1 MKDVDVLTCRTGITP
16 LEKRVY
22 AAGMSDTGL
31 RFELER
37 AITENELVLHYQ
49 PRVLVS
55 TLAVRGVEAL
65 VRWRHP
71 ERGMVPPGEF
81 IAAAQRAGLMR
92 DLDAWVVREALLQA
106 GVWLRDDAGLGVSV
120 NISPSL
126 LHDDP
131 FLRLFERT
139 LKIQG
144 DPRRFTVEVAAQA
157 LGDTEHPVDGL
168 TRMRERGVRL
178 ALDDVT
184 VLADLEAASWIKWEY
199 VKLGR
204 RLVTGAAKDAAAGA
218 TLRSIAARATELG
231 SKVVAVGVE
240 DDAGMALLRDAGV
253 YMAQG
258 YLIAPP
264 LGVKELLAW
273 SAARGKPI

>member
-1 MKDVDVLTCRTGITP
+1 MKDVDVLTRHTRTTR
-16 LEKRVY
+16 EEERVY
-22 AAGMSDTGL
+22 ALAVSDTGL

-71 ERGMVPPGEF
+71 ERGMVQPGEF

-106 GVWLRDDAGLGVSV
+106 GVWRRDDAGFGVSV

-126 LHDDP
+126 LNDDP

-144 DPRRFTVEVAAQA
+144 DPRQFTVEVAAGA
-157 LGDTEHPVDGL
+157 LGDGERPVDGL
-168 TRMRERGVRL
+168 TRMRDRGVRL

-184 VLADLEAASWIKWEY
+184 VLPDLEAASWITWEY

-240 DDAGMALLRDAGV
+240 DEAGMALLRDAGV

-273 SAARGKPI
+273 SAARGKVT

>member
-1 MKDVDVLTCRTGITP
+1 MQNWTRGC
-16 LEKRVY
+16 VY
-22 AAGMSDTGL
+22 AAVVSDTGL

-49 PRVLVS
+49 PQVLVG

-65 VRWRHP
+65 VRWRHA

-106 GVWLRDDAGLGVSV
+106 GVWRRDKAGLDVSV

-144 DPRRFTVEVAAQA
+144 DPRTFMVEVAAAA
-157 LGDTEHPVDGL
+157 LHAGERPQDGL
-168 TRMRERGVRL
+168 NRIRGLGVRL
-178 ALDDVT
+178 ALDDVIA
-184 VLADLEAASWIKWEY
+184 LPDLEAATWTTWDY

-204 RLVTGAAKDAAAGA
+204 RLVTGAANDATAGA
-218 TLRSIAARATELG
+218 TLGSIAARAAELG
-231 SKVVAVGVE
+231 AEVVAVGVE
-240 DDAGMALLRDAGV
+240 DDAGMKLLRHAGV
-253 YMAQG
+253 SLAQG

-264 LGVKELLAW
+264 LGVKELSDWAT
-273 SAARGKPI
+273 ARGKPL

>member
-1 MKDVDVLTCRTGITP
+1 MKDVDVLTRHTGTTR
-16 LEKRVY
+16 EEERVY
-22 AAGMSDTGL
+22 ALAVSDTGL

-106 GVWLRDDAGLGVSV
+106 GVWRRDDAGFGVSV

-126 LHDDP
+126 LNDDP

-144 DPRRFTVEVAAQA
+144 DPRQFTVEVAAGA
-157 LGDTEHPVDGL
+157 LGDGERPVDGL
-168 TRMRERGVRL
+168 TRMRDRGVRL

-184 VLADLEAASWIKWEY
+184 VLPDLEAASWITWEY

-240 DDAGMALLRDAGV
+240 DEAGMALLRDAGV

-273 SAARGKPI
+273 SAARGKVT

>member
-1 MKDVDVLTCRTGITP
+1 MV
-16 LEKRVY
+16 
-22 AAGMSDTGL
+22 SDTGL

-37 AITENELVLHYQ
+37 AITENELILHYQ

-71 ERGMVPPGEF
+71 DRGMVPPGEF

-106 GVWLRDDAGLGVSV
+106 GVWRRDNAGLDVSV

-144 DPRRFTVEVAAQA
+144 DPTTFTVEVAAQA
-157 LGDTEHPVDGL
+157 LGAGERPVDGL
-168 TRMRERGVRL
+168 TRMRGRGVRL

-184 VLADLEAASWIKWEY
+184 ILPDLEAASWIPWEY

-218 TLRSIAARATELG
+218 TLRSIATRATELG
-231 SKVVAVGVE
+231 AEVVAVGVE
-240 DDAGMALLRDAGV
+240 DDAGMALLKDAGV
-253 YMAQG
+253 HLAQG
-258 YLIAPP
+258 YLIAAP
-264 LGVKELLAW
+264 LGVKELLDW
-273 SAARGKPI
+273 SAARVKVV